1 MSMIRCAECHA
12 NIPVPAEL
20 EARTMKCQYC
30 GATQPVPDLL
40 AREHA
45 LLQRKILEQEE
56 RERTTRALIDQ
67 QDRREAAVE
76 RKKSIRWGRITAIF
90 TMLLAPTIIAITVYD
105 LPARLGFGDAG
116 ADRVSI
122 VAEQLKGRGC
132 TVLSGSKS
140 EYATGAVTKLLPGAK
155 GCVRVLAAG
164 GPNQHSLTIRIFN
177 GDGKEV
183 GKSASSADPQ
193 LEYCTT
199 TEGTL
204 RYEVVPGMLDK
215 GRLTHMALACPAAA
229 AAPAEAPPATT
240 NPKKHK

>member
-1 MSMIRCAECHA
+1 
-12 NIPVPAEL
+12 
-20 EARTMKCQYC
+20 MKCQYC

-45 LLQRKILEQEE
+45 LLQRKIIDQEE
-56 RERTTRALIDQ
+56 RERTTRALIEQ

-76 RKKSIRWGRITAIF
+76 RKKSIRWGRVTAIF

-132 TVLSGSKS
+132 TVVSGSKS
-140 EYATGAVTKLLPGAK
+140 EYATGAVTKLLPNSK
-155 GCVRVLAAG
+155 GCLRVLAAG
-164 GPNQHSLTIRIFN
+164 GPNQHSLTIRIFDA
-177 GDGKEV
+177 DGKEV

-193 LEYCTT
+193 LEYCSNA
-199 TEGTL
+199 EGTL

-215 GRLTHMALACPAAA
+215 GRLTHMALACPAT
-229 AAPAEAPPATT
+229 APAEAPSGNGSASS
-240 NPKKHK
+240 PKKRK